1 MNSLVLSAF
10 ARGLF
15 WLMIAVSLFILY
27 RGHNEPGGGFVG
39 GLVAASGF
47 AILAL
52 AEGVGRVRR
61 AFRFHPVSVMG
72 AGLVLALLSGVP
84 GLLLHGSF
92 LTHWWWHAGSF
103 HTGTALLFDI
113 GVYLVVVGG
122 VLALVLR
129 FYEEDG
135 QP

>member
-61 AFRFHPVSVMG
+61 SFRFHPVSVMG